1 MRCYAIMVWQPE
13 YCLQCDEADNCRK
26 LARNDGVI
34 FLMNSM
40 MLGMK
45 VKQFLEKLQHLAYN

>member
-1 MRCYAIMVWQPE
+1 MVWQPE